1 MPDRLNRA
9 AWLVVGLLWVVA
21 LLNYLDRQ
29 LVVTMSQPIKADLRK
44 SIGKEAGATVTIELI
59 ERIDD

>member
-29 LVVTMSQPIKADLRK
+29 LVVTMSQPIKAAILALLGAAMQE
-44 SIGKEAGATVTIELI
+44 SPPVEA
-59 ERIDD
+59 